1 MAPSADL
8 LRDPKAAWSPWR
20 PTDSDPW
27 DEGKA
32 AHLHRRA
39 GLGATW
45 SQVRRDVAEGFEP
58 SVRRVL
64 DGESHGPD
72 GRPAAEFAEIVQAMV
87 ASARREPNIE
97 RVQYLWL
104 FRLIFT
110 PHALAERMTLAWH
123 SHYATSYDKVRNPL
137 PMLDQ
142 NLALRELWRSTIAQ
156 LHLRMLRDPAMIIWL
171 DGLGSRKSQ
180 TEREPRPRVPRDFRS
195 RRGALHRDR
204 RPRRR
209 PCTDRLGGVALSARP
224 DSLRRGRARRGRQ
237 DAFRPDRP
245 VGHRGCRADRRCSS
259 PRRPSTS
266 PGDCFGRWS
275 PTPSSPPPACSSR
288 WPRRYAKTATWIS
301 HAGSS

>member
-87 ASARREPNIE
+87 ASARREPDIE

-123 SHYATSYDKVRNPL
+123 SHYATSYDKVRDPL

-171 DGLGSRKSQ
+171 DGLGSRKSRPNENLAREFLEIFALGEGNY
-180 TEREPRPRVPRDFRS
+180 TETDIRAVARALTGWVGQPYSPTRFASTRTSTTRETRRFSARQA
-195 RRGALHRDR
+195 RGA
-204 RPRRR
+204 PRMS
-209 PCTDRLGGVALSARP
+209 CGSSV
-224 DSLRRGRARRGRQ
+224 
-237 DAFRPDRP
+237 
-245 VGHRGCRADRRCSS
+245 HS

-275 PTPSSPPPACSSR
+275 PTPSSPPPACLSR
-288 WPRRYAKTATWIS
+288 WPRRCAKTATWIS
-301 HAGSS
+301 RAGSS